1 MPLLRHALFFTVFL
15 FFIAQDSREDLE
27 SSPRNTRRRV
37 FNTIDQRG
45 EIMPD
50 REYLALYR
58 KYRPNDFDDVR
69 GRDAIVRT
77 LKNQIIS
84 DRIGHSYLFCGTRGT
99 GKTTIARIFAR
110 AVNCENQRDGNP
122 CGECPTCRAIA
133 AEANLNVTELD
144 AASNNSVD
152 DIRNIVEQV
161 EYSPTQGRFRVFI
174 IDEVHMLS
182 NAAFNALLKTLE
194 EPPSYV
200 IFILATTEPNKLP
213 VTILSRCQRYDFGR
227 LSSEIIEGRLREVAE
242 MEDLQVEEKAF
253 RYIASAADGSMRD
266 GLSLLDQCNAFNYG
280 GGELTYERTLEILGA
295 VDTRVFSQLYRGIH
309 EGKVRDALAVLDEI
323 LLQGRELMQFVTDFT
338 WYLRNLMLLKASE
351 ETARSLDISADYLRM
366 MIEEA
371 RMSDMEEIMRCISL
385 FSALPDLIRYSPN
398 RRILTEMTIIRA
410 CRSAMDEGAEGGGI
424 LPLENIKNRIREME
438 QQLYHNETAI
448 DALMKGGAPAGGFGG
463 DFSDSADFPGGT
475 AAGYGA
481 GGTGGAGPSAHARQS
496 SSGTAGDQGE
506 SGTGT
511 SAGVRQELPP
521 ALPEEIKKLAENWS
535 KYASETPPGSRRL
548 ALSQARLSLGDH
560 GQLLIVFAKEY
571 GNPYIYQRKDDDEL
585 SRARVD
591 NDRRELQGFLQ
602 RKVGKALEIEYRVLD
617 RGRRITDNYVDLL
630 SLVDSGAIT
639 MPIETED
646 E

>member
-1 MPLLRHALFFTVFL
+1 
-15 FFIAQDSREDLE
+15 
-27 SSPRNTRRRV
+27 
-37 FNTIDQRG
+37 
-45 EIMPD
+45 MPD
-50 REYLALYR
+50 QEYLALYR

-84 DRIGHSYLFCGTRGT
+84 GRIGHSYLFCGTRGT

-110 AVNCENQRDGNP
+110 AVNCENQKDGNP
-122 CGECPTCRAIA
+122 CGECATCRAIA
-133 AEANLNVTELD
+133 AEANLNVMELD

-152 DIRNIVEQV
+152 DIRSIVDQV

-213 VTILSRCQRYDFGR
+213 ITILSRCQRYDFGR
-227 LSSEIIEGRLREVAE
+227 LSSEVIEDRLREVAQ
-242 MEDLQVEEKAF
+242 MESLQVEDKVF

-295 VDTRVFSQLYRGIH
+295 VDTRVFGELYRGIH
-309 EGKVRDALAVLDEI
+309 KGKAADALAVLDEI
-323 LLQGRELMQFVTDFT
+323 LMQGRELMQFVTDFT

-351 ETARSLDISADYLRM
+351 DTARTLDISADNIRL

-371 RMSDMEEIMRCISL
+371 RMSEMDEIMRCISL
-385 FSALPDLIRYSPN
+385 FSSLPDLIRYSPN

-410 CRSAMDEGAEGGGI
+410 CRSAMDDGAEGGGI
-424 LPLENIKNRIREME
+424 LPLEKIKTRIREME
-438 QQLYHNETAI
+438 MQLYNNETAI
-448 DALMKGGAPAGGFGG
+448 DALMKGGAVGGFGDG
-463 DFSDSADFPGGT
+463 GFSDSAGAASGFSGGGSGASGFSGPTGSGAGIYGAPGN
-475 AAGYGA
+475 AGA
-481 GGTGGAGPSAHARQS
+481 GGNGRPMTAEASGRGDRNSAGAGNAPGAGAP
-496 SSGTAGDQGE
+496 GT
-506 SGTGT
+506 
-511 SAGVRQELPP
+511 RQELPP

-560 GQLLIVFAKEY
+560 GQLLIVFEKEY
-571 GNPYIYQRKDDDEL
+571 GNPYIYQRKDDDEV

>member
-1 MPLLRHALFFTVFL
+1 
-15 FFIAQDSREDLE
+15 
-27 SSPRNTRRRV
+27 
-37 FNTIDQRG
+37 
-45 EIMPD
+45 MPD

-323 LLQGRELMQFVTDFT
+323 LMQGRELMQFVTDFT

-448 DALMKGGAPAGGFGG
+448 DALMKGGASAGGFGG
-463 DFSDSADFPGGT
+463 DFSDSADFPAGT

-481 GGTGGAGPSAHARQS
+481 GGTGGAGPSVQTSQS
-496 SSGTAGDQGE
+496 SSGTTGDQGE
-506 SGTGT
+506 SGAGS

-585 SRARVD
+585 SKARVD

-617 RGRRITDNYVDLL
+617 RGSRITDNYVDLL

-639 MPIETED
+639 MPIETE
-646 E
+646 EE

>member
-1 MPLLRHALFFTVFL
+1 
-15 FFIAQDSREDLE
+15 
-27 SSPRNTRRRV
+27 
-37 FNTIDQRG
+37 
-45 EIMPD
+45 MPD

-323 LLQGRELMQFVTDFT
+323 LMQGRELMQFVTDFT

-448 DALMKGGAPAGGFGG
+448 DALMKGGASAGGFGG
-463 DFSDSADFPGGT
+463 DFSDSADFPAGT

-481 GGTGGAGPSAHARQS
+481 GGTGGAGPSVQTSQS
-496 SSGTAGDQGE
+496 SSGTTGDQGE
-506 SGTGT
+506 SGAGS

-585 SRARVD
+585 SKARVD

-639 MPIETED
+639 MPIETE
-646 E
+646 EE

>member
-1 MPLLRHALFFTVFL
+1 
-15 FFIAQDSREDLE
+15 
-27 SSPRNTRRRV
+27 
-37 FNTIDQRG
+37 
-45 EIMPD
+45 MPD

-77 LKNQIIS
+77 LRNQIIS

-496 SSGTAGDQGE
+496 SSGTAGNQGE

>member
-1 MPLLRHALFFTVFL
+1 
-15 FFIAQDSREDLE
+15 
-27 SSPRNTRRRV
+27 
-37 FNTIDQRG
+37 
-45 EIMPD
+45 MPD